1 MTTPSDDER
10 RTDMVTIDKDRPAG
24 DGTKKSSWLSSRS
37 HQLNEIGLV
46 VAIIA
51 LYVVLGLTAAGFL
64 DGANQLGILRDAAT
78 IGIAAWGV
86 TLVII
91 AGEIDISIGPA
102 VAFAS
107 VIVAMGSATWG
118 FGVVG
123 AVLLTLVLG
132 IAWGALAGWLVAA
145 FKVPSFIATLGLW
158 SVLGG
163 LGLYLTDAL
172 PVVLP
177 ESGLFDLLGGSILGI
192 PTSAVVMLVLFVA
205 FVYIAKF
212 TAYGRS
218 IYAIGG
224 NASAARLSGIN
235 LTKVRILLFATTG
248 LLSAI
253 TGILLAARLGA
264 GSGSA
269 GSGLEFD
276 IIAAVVIGGAALAGG
291 RGTMLGTFLGVVFIT
306 VIGNGLVLLGVNS
319 FLQDVIRGVI
329 IVGAVLINAL
339 IGRRSAAAMRTS

>member
-1 MTTPSDDER
+1 MVITKNSLQPGDS
-10 RTDMVTIDKDRPAG
+10 RTARG
-24 DGTKKSSWLSSRS
+24 WLGSRS

-46 VAIIA
+46 VAIAA
-51 LYVVLGLTAAGFL
+51 LYVVLGLTASGFM
-64 DGANQLGILRDAAT
+64 DGSNQLGILRDAAT

-91 AGEIDISIGPA
+91 AGDIDISIGPA

-107 VIVAMGSATWG
+107 VLVAMGSAQWG
-118 FGVVG
+118 LGVFG

-132 IAWGALAGWLVAA
+132 AAWGALAGWLRAS
-145 FKVPSFIATLGLW
+145 FNVPSFIATLGLW

-177 ESGLFDLLGGSILGI
+177 ESGLFDLLGGSIVGI
-192 PTSAVVMLVLFVA
+192 PTSAVVMLILFAV

-218 IYAIGG
+218 VYAIGG
-224 NASAARLSGIN
+224 NAAAAQLAGIN

-253 TGILLAARLGA
+253 TGVLLASRLGA

-269 GSGLEFD
+269 GAGLEFD

-291 RGTMLGTFLGVVFIT
+291 RGTMLGTLLGVVFIT

-329 IVGAVLINAL
+329 IVGAVLINSL
-339 IGRRSAAAMRTS
+339 VVRRGAAAVRTA

>member
-1 MTTPSDDER
+1 MVITKNSLQPGDS
-10 RTDMVTIDKDRPAG
+10 RTARG
-24 DGTKKSSWLSSRS
+24 WLGSRS

-46 VAIIA
+46 VAIAA
-51 LYVVLGLTAAGFL
+51 LYVVLGLTASGFM
-64 DGANQLGILRDAAT
+64 DGSNQLGILRDAAT

-91 AGEIDISIGPA
+91 AGDIDISIGPA

-107 VIVAMGSATWG
+107 VLVAMGSAQWG
-118 FGVVG
+118 FGVFG

-132 IAWGALAGWLVAA
+132 AAWGALAGWLRAT
-145 FKVPSFIATLGLW
+145 FNVPSFIATLGLW

-177 ESGLFDLLGGSILGI
+177 ESGLFDLLGGSVLGI
-192 PTSAVVMLVLFVA
+192 PTSAVVMLILFAV

-218 IYAIGG
+218 VYAIGG
-224 NASAARLSGIN
+224 NAAAAQLAGIN

-253 TGILLAARLGA
+253 TGVLLASRLGA

-269 GSGLEFD
+269 GAGLEFD

-291 RGTMLGTFLGVVFIT
+291 RGTMLGTLLGVVFIT

-329 IVGAVLINAL
+329 IVGAVLINSL
-339 IGRRSAAAMRTS
+339 VVRRGGAATRTA

>member
-1 MTTPSDDER
+1 M
-10 RTDMVTIDKDRPAG
+10 
-24 DGTKKSSWLSSRS
+24 
-37 HQLNEIGLV
+37 
-46 VAIIA
+46 
-51 LYVVLGLTAAGFL
+51 
-64 DGANQLGILRDAAT
+64 
-78 IGIAAWGV
+78 
-86 TLVII
+86 II
-91 AGEIDISIGPA
+91 AGDIDISIGPA

-107 VIVAMGSATWG
+107 VLVAMGSAQWG
-118 FGVVG
+118 LGVFG

-132 IAWGALAGWLVAA
+132 AAWGALAGWLRAG
-145 FKVPSFIATLGLW
+145 FNVPSFIATLGLW

-192 PTSAVVMLVLFVA
+192 PTSAVVMLVLFAV

-218 IYAIGG
+218 VYAIGG
-224 NASAARLSGIN
+224 NAAAAQLAGIN

-253 TGILLAARLGA
+253 TGVLLASRLGA

-269 GSGLEFD
+269 GAGLEFD

-291 RGTMLGTFLGVVFIT
+291 RGTMLGTLLGVVFIT

-339 IGRRSAAAMRTS
+339 VVRRGAAAVRTA

>member
-1 MTTPSDDER
+1 MVITKNTLQPGDT
-10 RTDMVTIDKDRPAG
+10 RTAR
-24 DGTKKSSWLSSRS
+24 SWLGSRS

-46 VAIIA
+46 VAIAA
-51 LYVVLGLTAAGFL
+51 LYVVLGLTASGFM
-64 DGANQLGILRDAAT
+64 DGSNQLGILRDAAT

-91 AGEIDISIGPA
+91 AGDIDISIGPA

-107 VIVAMGSATWG
+107 VLVAMGSAQWG
-118 FGVVG
+118 LGVFG

-132 IAWGALAGWLVAA
+132 AAWGALAGWLRAS
-145 FKVPSFIATLGLW
+145 FNVPSFIATLGLW

-177 ESGLFDLLGGSILGI
+177 ESGLFDLLGGSIAGI
-192 PTSAVVMLVLFVA
+192 PTSAVVMLILFAV

-218 IYAIGG
+218 VYAIGG
-224 NASAARLSGIN
+224 NAAAAQLAGIN

-253 TGILLAARLGA
+253 TGVLLASRLGA

-269 GSGLEFD
+269 GAGLEFD

-291 RGTMLGTFLGVVFIT
+291 RGTMLGTLLGVVFIT

-339 IGRRSAAAMRTS
+339 VVRRGAAAVRTA

>member
-1 MTTPSDDER
+1 MVITKNSLQPGDS
-10 RTDMVTIDKDRPAG
+10 RTARG
-24 DGTKKSSWLSSRS
+24 WLGSRS

-46 VAIIA
+46 VAIAA
-51 LYVVLGLTAAGFL
+51 LYVVLGLTASGFM
-64 DGANQLGILRDAAT
+64 DGSNQLGILRDAAT

-91 AGEIDISIGPA
+91 AGDIDISIGPA

-107 VIVAMGSATWG
+107 VLVAMGSAQWG
-118 FGVVG
+118 FGVFG

-132 IAWGALAGWLVAA
+132 AAWGALAGWLRAT
-145 FKVPSFIATLGLW
+145 FNVPSFIATLGLW

-177 ESGLFDLLGGSILGI
+177 ESGLFDLLGGSVLGI
-192 PTSAVVMLVLFVA
+192 PTSAVVMLILFAV

-218 IYAIGG
+218 VYAIGG
-224 NASAARLSGIN
+224 NAAAAQLAGIN

-253 TGILLAARLGA
+253 TGVLLASRLGA

-269 GSGLEFD
+269 GAGLEFD
-276 IIAAVVIGGAALAGG
+276 IIAAVVIGGAALSGG
-291 RGTMLGTFLGVVFIT
+291 RGTMLGTLLGVVFIT

-329 IVGAVLINAL
+329 IVGAVLINSL
-339 IGRRSAAAMRTS
+339 VVRRGGAATRTA